1 VTAPINRA
9 ACAARDAADPLAAVR
24 GRFVI
29 PDGVVYLDGNSLGA
43 LPQQT
48 PGRVAAAVEQDWG
61 QGLVR
66 SWLDAHWMEA
76 PARVGDKLARLV
88 GAGEGEVV
96 VAESTSVCL
105 FKLLC
110 AALTMQAGRS
120 VVLTEEEN
128 FHTDLYVTAAAARI
142 SGATMKV
149 VPRER
154 LHDELTDE
162 VAMLLLTHVDYRTGF
177 MHDMRAM
184 SDAAHAVGAL
194 AVWDLC
200 HSVGAAPLQVNADGA
215 DMAVGCG
222 YKYLNGGPG
231 APAFLH
237 VRTGLHDVLHNPV
250 PGWLGHAEPFAFEQ
264 TFRPASGLRSMVTG
278 SPHLLQLVALES
290 GVDLWLDVDRAA
302 VREKSVALT
311 ELFIALV
318 EERCAGMGFTLLTP
332 RDPAR
337 RGSQVSFRHAD
348 GYGVVRALIERGVIG
363 DFRHPDTCRFGFAA
377 LYLRHVDVWDAVQA
391 IVEVV
396 GAGAHLDT
404 RWVERAAIT

>member
-48 PGRVAAAVEQDWG
+48 PGRVAAAVEQEWG

-76 PARVGDKLARLV
+76 PARVGDKLARFV

-120 VVLTEEEN
+120 VVLTEGEN
-128 FHTDLYVTAAAARI
+128 FHTDLYVAAAAARI

-200 HSVGAAPLQVNADGA
+200 HSVGAAPLHVNADGA

-237 VRTGLHDVLHNPV
+237 VRTGLHDALRNPM
-250 PGWLGHAEPFAFEQ
+250 PGWLGHAEPFAFEP
-264 TFRPASGLRSMVTG
+264 TFRPANGLRSMVTG
-278 SPHLLQLVALES
+278 SPHVLQLVALES
-290 GVDLWLDVDRAA
+290 GVDLWLDVDMAA

-404 RWVERAAIT
+404 RWAERAAIT

>member
-1 VTAPINRA
+1 VTAPIHRA
-9 ACAARDAADPLAAVR
+9 DCAARDAADPLAAVR

-43 LPQQT
+43 LPEQT
-48 PGRVAAAVEQDWG
+48 PGRIAAAVEQEWG

-128 FHTDLYVTAAAARI
+128 FHTDLYVAAAAARI
-142 SGATMKV
+142 SGATLKV
-149 VPRER
+149 VPRAR

-162 VAMLLLTHVDYRTGF
+162 VAVLLLTHVDYRTGF
-177 MHDMRAM
+177 MHDMRAV

-200 HSVGAAPLQVNADGA
+200 HSVGAAPLHINADGA

-237 VRTGLHDVLHNPV
+237 VRTGLHDALHNPV
-250 PGWLGHAEPFAFEQ
+250 PGWLGHAQPFAFEQ

-278 SPHLLQLVALES
+278 SPHVLQLVALES
-290 GVDLWLDVDRAA
+290 GVDLWLDVDMAV
-302 VREKSVALT
+302 VREKSLALT
-311 ELFIALV
+311 ELFIDLV

-391 IVEVV
+391 LVEVV

-404 RWVERAAIT
+404 RWAERAAIT